1 MLQEPRISWH
11 VPLQPEAAGLASG
24 LPAAV
29 ACPRVSVL
37 AFEIMPNY
45 NQPKNPTK
53 MAADVRKAGTVA
65 AGKVDTGTSNPHR
78 STSIKK

>member
-1 MLQEPRISWH
+1 
-11 VPLQPEAAGLASG
+11 
-24 LPAAV
+24 
-29 ACPRVSVL
+29 
-37 AFEIMPNY
+37 MPNY